1 MTVPELP
8 AAIRYLPLVPRPR
21 PAALPLQRRLTDLDA
36 LLRQAA
42 HTFDADEGM
51 ARACEVMNKAALLAS
66 DTGHPDLAA
75 TLCWRQYEAFLPAVP
90 LTVKAAT
97 FALQPLVNLA
107 RLAIR
112 TGNPS
117 NAYTLLESLLAA
129 ADQAEP
135 AQLLGRTCPV
145 GGLVAC
151 ATERAELRQFLW
163 AVLLADGTRAL
174 CAAGR
179 WQDAVDHLHRYNGIG
194 TRLLDGRQVAV
205 LAALQRRDPGTATG
219 LLAATDCTKAWE
231 HAVAA
236 CLSTATRLASEQDSS
251 AAITAMVDAVL
262 RLPLTPG
269 GAVFATRL
277 GILACELAPEHRA
290 LVNHVLFGV
299 LESDD
304 AHAAAAALGSPV
316 VAPKLA
322 KDQRQALRA
331 RVAHA
336 ELAGNEEPSG
346 VDARLEQV
354 CAKAAGCLPRWLRHA
369 PQRG

>member
-1 MTVPELP
+1 MTGPELP

-21 PAALPLQRRLTDLDA
+21 PAALPLQQRLTDLDA

-42 HTFDADEGM
+42 HTSDADEGM

-75 TLCWRQYEAFLPAVP
+75 ALCWRQYEAFLPAVP

-117 NAYTLLESLLAA
+117 DAYTLLESLLAA
-129 ADQAEP
+129 AAQGEP

-151 ATERAELRQFLW
+151 AAERAELRRFLW

-179 WQDAVDHLHRYNGIG
+179 WQDAVDYLHRYNGIG

-205 LAALQRRDPGTATG
+205 LAALHRTDPETAAR
-219 LLAATDCTKAWE
+219 LLATTDCTQAWE

-236 CLSTATRLASEQDSS
+236 CLTTATHLVSRQNSS
-251 AAITAMVDAVL
+251 AATTAMVDAVL
-262 RLPLTPG
+262 YLPPTPG
-269 GAVFATRL
+269 GTVFAARL
-277 GILACELAPEHRA
+277 GVLACELAPEHRA
-290 LVNHVLFGV
+290 LVNHVLFAV
-299 LESDD
+299 LQSDD
-304 AHAAAAALGSPV
+304 AHAATTVLDSPV

-354 CAKAAGCLPRWLRHA
+354 GARAAGFLALRS
-369 PQRG
+369 RGVP